1 MTLRT
6 AVRNSFITGLVL
18 IAPLLITVYILQVLS
33 GVVFSAIEPVVQ
45 ESNLEQYTANVE
57 LVAQLIAIV
66 AIVITIVALG
76 FLAQR
81 KIGQRLF
88 GSLGRFVAVVPVVRT
103 IYTAVRQISG
113 SFTSGET
120 SFDSLVL
127 VEFPRMGVYA
137 VGLVTGKSPAAVRE
151 VTGEPTRN
159 VFLPSSPNPAGGRLV
174 FVPETQ
180 IHEVDMSV
188 REGLGI
194 IMTTGAG
201 REQTDTLPPSSVAI
215 APEEATDL
223 LEEAGDREEDP
234 GGRDADR
241 DDSDDEGSIDRTGG
255 Q

>member
-6 AVRNSFITGLVL
+6 AIRNSFIAGLVL
-18 IAPLLITVYILQVLS
+18 IAPLLITVYVLQVLS

-57 LVAQLIAIV
+57 LVAQLIAVV
-66 AIVITIVALG
+66 AIVITIVGLG
-76 FLAQR
+76 FVAQR
-81 KIGQRLF
+81 EIGQRLF
-88 GSLGRFVAVVPVVRT
+88 GSLGRLVAVVPVVRT

-137 VGLVTGKSPAAVRE
+137 VGLVTGKSPTAVRE

-201 REQTDTLPPSSVAI
+201 KEQTDMLPPSSVAI
-215 APEEATDL
+215 APEEAVDL
-223 LEEAGDREEDP
+223 LEETEDR
-234 GGRDADR
+234 DR
-241 DDSDDEGSIDRTGG
+241 DDPATDSEEDDEEPADRTDGG
-255 Q
+255 

>member
-6 AVRNSFITGLVL
+6 AIRNSFIAGLVL
-18 IAPLLITVYILQVLS
+18 IAPLLITVYVLQVLS

-45 ESNLEQYTANVE
+45 ESNLERYTANVE

-66 AIVITIVALG
+66 AIVIMIVALG

-88 GSLGRFVAVVPVVRT
+88 GSLGRLVAVVPVVRT

-188 REGLGI
+188 RKGLGI

-201 REQTDTLPPSSVAI
+201 KEQTDTLPPSSVAM
-215 APEEATDL
+215 APEEAVDL
-223 LEEAGDREEDP
+223 LEETD
-234 GGRDADR
+234 DR
-241 DDSDDEGSIDRTGG
+241 DGDQPATDTEEDDEGSAGRTDEG
-255 Q
+255 

>member
-6 AVRNSFITGLVL
+6 AIRNSFIAGLVL
-18 IAPLLITVYILQVLS
+18 IAPLLITLYVLQVLS

-57 LVAQLIAIV
+57 LVAQLIAVV
-66 AIVITIVALG
+66 AIMITIVGLG
-76 FLAQR
+76 FVAQR
-81 KIGQRLF
+81 EIGQRLF
-88 GSLGRFVAVVPVVRT
+88 GSLGRLVAVVPVVRT

-137 VGLVTGKSPAAVRE
+137 VGLVTGKSPTAVRE

-201 REQTDTLPPSSVAI
+201 KEQTDMLPPSSVAI
-215 APEEATDL
+215 APEEAVDL
-223 LEEAGDREEDP
+223 LEETEDR
-234 GGRDADR
+234 DR
-241 DDSDDEGSIDRTGG
+241 DDPATDSEEDDEEPADRTDGG
-255 Q
+255 

>member
-6 AVRNSFITGLVL
+6 AIRNSFIAGLVL

-33 GVVFSAIEPVVQ
+33 GVVFSTIEPVVQ
-45 ESNLEQYTANVE
+45 ESNLEEYTANVE
-57 LVAQLIAIV
+57 LVAQLIAV
-66 AIVITIVALG
+66 GAIVIAIIALG

-88 GSLGRFVAVVPVVRT
+88 GSLGRLVAVVPVVRT

-120 SFDSLVL
+120 SYDSLVL

-151 VTGEPTRN
+151 VTDEPTRN

-174 FVPETQ
+174 FVPEAQ
-180 IHEVDMSV
+180 IHEVNMSV

-201 REQTDTLPPSSVAI
+201 KEQTDMLPPSSVAM
-215 APEEATDL
+215 APEEAADL
-223 LEEAGDREEDP
+223 LEETDDRDEEDP
-234 GGRDADR
+234 ATDSEEDDEEPADR
-241 DDSDDEGSIDRTGG
+241 TDGR
-255 Q
+255 

>member
-6 AVRNSFITGLVL
+6 AIRNSFIAGLVL
-18 IAPLLITVYILQVLS
+18 IAPLLITVYVLQVLS

-57 LVAQLIAIV
+57 LVAQLIAVV
-66 AIVITIVALG
+66 AIVIVIVALG

-88 GSLGRFVAVVPVVRT
+88 GSLGRLVAVVPVVRT

-137 VGLVTGKSPAAVRE
+137 VGLVTGKSPAPVRE

-174 FVPETQ
+174 FVPEAQ

-201 REQTDTLPPSSVAI
+201 KEQTNTLPPSSVAM
-215 APEEATDL
+215 APEEAVDL
-223 LEEAGDREEDP
+223 LEETDEGAPATDSEEDEQEP
-234 GGRDADR
+234 ADR
-241 DDSDDEGSIDRTGG
+241 TDGG
-255 Q
+255 